1 LAFPACLQK
10 VHRQQLEPQDS
21 LDDWAGISLFPGDTD
36 VLASA
41 IEGGFEKDNSPA
53 VDAVDEKEAIGTGD
67 AAIDL

>member
-1 LAFPACLQK
+1 MSEVPSQITNQRPQEAELVFSK
-10 VHRQQLEPQDS
+10 VSCDS
-21 LDDWAGISLFPGDTD
+21 TFPGDTD